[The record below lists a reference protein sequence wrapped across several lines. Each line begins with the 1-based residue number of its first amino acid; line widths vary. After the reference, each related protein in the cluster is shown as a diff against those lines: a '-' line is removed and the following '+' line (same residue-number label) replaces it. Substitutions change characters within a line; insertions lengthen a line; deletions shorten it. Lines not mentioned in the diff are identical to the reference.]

1 MTTIIFIIISFFYS
15 ISALADHQMAV
26 INKSTTERNKIPKFN
41 VEVKYPQINSRLD
54 SNSQR
59 DFNTLVKKTVET
71 NISNFKTTVRE
82 NEKYPLPSKIKANG
96 NFLKINYMVAQ
107 LGPRII
113 SLRYVIDTYYTG
125 AAHPDR
131 KYEAINYDLISNKQI
146 FLPDFFK
153 TNSKY
158 LRTIS
163 TYSEKQLRSKL
174 KKDFFKQG
182 VSPKLKNFTV
192 WNITHK
198 GLKFTFDSSQ
208 VAPHSYGAQEVVIPY
223 SIIKNEISSQYAEMR
238 GTELYRSAKTWNAT
252 NGTPK
257 QSSNMKKI

>member
-15 ISALADHQMAV
+15 ISALADQQMAV
-26 INKSTTERNKIPKFN
+26 INKSTTERSKIPKFN
-41 VEVKYPQINSRLD
+41 IEVKYPHINSRLN

-59 DFNTLVKKTVET
+59 DFNTLAKKLVKT
-71 NISNFKTTVRE
+71 NISNFKTIVHE
-82 NEKYPLPSKIKANG
+82 NEKYPLPSKIKANE
-96 NFLKINYMVAQ
+96 NFLKINYMVTQ

-113 SLRYVIDTYYTG
+113 SLRYAIDTYYTG
-125 AAHPDR
+125 AARPDR
-131 KYEAINYDLISNKQI
+131 KYETVNYDLILNKQI

-158 LRTIS
+158 LRTIA

-182 VSPKLKNFTV
+182 ISPKLKNFTV

-198 GLKFTFDSSQ
+198 GVKFTFDSTQ
-208 VAPHSYGAQEVVIPY
+208 VAPSVYGAQEVVIPY
-223 SIIKNEISSQYAEMR
+223 SIIKNEISSQYADTR
-238 GTELYRSAKTWNAT
+238 GWR
-252 NGTPK
+252 
-257 QSSNMKKI
+257 